1 MVTTYETELLDPMW
15 WISSLFG
22 EWTIFLALV
31 ELFILTFIRKIPNIH
46 TFSFILISMN
56 AMIMIHAIFSGE
68 GITIGTGL
76 LTLMLVIYAIIFWSS
91 YNDS

>member
-1 MVTTYETELLDPMW
+1 MVTIYETNLLEPIW
-15 WISSLFG
+15 WINSLFG
-22 EWTIFLALV
+22 EWTIFLALA
-31 ELFILTFIRKIPNIH
+31 ELFILSFIRKIPNIQ

-56 AMIMIHAIFSGE
+56 VMIMIHAIFSGE
-68 GITIGTGL
+68 GITMGTGL